1 MNNIRVLITDD
12 NEAIQKHFKTILE
25 QGENIEVCG
34 IAASGEE
41 AVRLAGELHP
51 DIVLM
56 DIQMETELAGIK
68 AIGRIKK
75 EHPEI
80 SVIVCT
86 MYDDDDYIFE
96 AFGNGTT
103 DYITKS
109 SPPSL
114 ILNSIYSINKK
125 RFKLNEEIASKLI
138 LQIPKVYMRNQSLL
152 YSVNMISKLSKSE
165 YEILKCIHDGMSYRQ
180 IAALRC
186 VEEPSIRVQISRIL
200 KKFNKSSTKEL
211 MKELNALSF
220 FDIYPEN

>member
-1 MNNIRVLITDD
+1 M
-12 NEAIQKHFKTILE
+12 
-25 QGENIEVCG
+25 
-34 IAASGEE
+34 
-41 AVRLAGELHP
+41 
-51 DIVLM
+51 
-56 DIQMETELAGIK
+56 K
-68 AIGRIKK
+68 AIRYALAKGGYNTGEIKSAGRAGKALTPQVRRRSAPGCLPHIPRDSRFVQK
-75 EHPEI
+75 
-80 SVIVCT
+80 
-86 MYDDDDYIFE
+86 
-96 AFGNGTT
+96 
-103 DYITKS
+103 